1 MPHGASPIMSA
12 PVINLMP
19 HVMDADDIAAFVRE
33 YAESAGLAQD
43 GRADGV
49 ELHLN
54 HDDLHEW
61 FLSPL
66 TNQREDR
73 YGGTLENRARF
84 SVEVMRAIR
93 DVIGDSMTLGIRLNI
108 REEVPGGY

>member
-19 HVMDADDIAAFVRE
+19 HVMDHDDIAAFVRE
-33 YAESAGLAQD
+33 YAESAVLAQE

-66 TNQREDR
+66 TNHRDDT
-73 YGGTLENRARF
+73 YGGSLQNRARF

-93 DVIGDSMTLGIRLNI
+93 EAVGDTMTLGIR
-108 REEVPGGY
+108 